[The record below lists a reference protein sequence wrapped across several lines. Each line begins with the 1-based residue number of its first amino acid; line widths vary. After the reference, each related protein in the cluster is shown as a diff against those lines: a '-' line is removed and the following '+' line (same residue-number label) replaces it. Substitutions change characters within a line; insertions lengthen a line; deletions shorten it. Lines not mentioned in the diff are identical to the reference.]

1 MSNSEFRHKYCV
13 IGAGAAGLAVSKYLK
28 ADGIPFDVIEAASEV
43 GGIWIA
49 DRQGSPMY
57 KNTHLISPKQVQAF
71 SDFPMPE
78 DYPDFPNHNLVLNY
92 LRSYARHF
100 GLYEH
105 ITFNTSVAKVQPVG
119 NFWEVILSNG
129 EIRQYRGV
137 IIANGHHSQ
146 PKYPQFPG
154 HFDGVVLH
162 SRDYYSSEQLSGRRV
177 LVVGA
182 GQSAID
188 IVMEAAVAAQ
198 TTFHS
203 TRRKFICL
211 KKYLLG
217 KPVEQ
222 LLQEL
227 SLNQY
232 FPIQSIFR
240 FAAKLLPS
248 MLKLEGIDVKKSGI
262 PWGGNQKTIYP
273 IIGDKIYQY
282 YVDGEVTGKPNI
294 KELRGDTVLFEDG
307 SEESIDTIIYATGY
321 HLSFPFIEQKYL
333 NCSPDN
339 PIPDLFLYIFN
350 PYLDNLFVIGMV
362 NPLGAHWTVYEEQSR
377 LVTTYL
383 KAKDKKLK
391 AISDFERLKT
401 TFQTEENSVFNG
413 LNDFHNYPLI
423 LDKMKYTQTLN
434 RYIQRLSTGQKA

>member
-1 MSNSEFRHKYCV
+1 MNNSEFCHKYCV

-28 ADGIPFDVIEAASEV
+28 TDEIPFDIIEAASEV
-43 GGIWIA
+43 GGIWIS
-49 DRQGSPMY
+49 DRKGSPMY

-78 DYPDFPNHNLVLNY
+78 DYPDFPNHKLVLNY

-100 GLYEH
+100 SLYEH
-105 ITFNTSVAKVQPVG
+105 ITFNISVEKIQPTG
-119 NFWEVILSNG
+119 NFWDVHLNNG

-154 HFDGVVLH
+154 HFNGDILH
-162 SRDYYSSEQLSGRRV
+162 SRDYKSCEQLSGRRV

-188 IVMEAAVAAQ
+188 IVMESAVAAQ
-198 TTFHS
+198 ATFHS
-203 TRRKFICL
+203 TRRKFIGL
-211 KKYLLG
+211 KKYFLG

-282 YVDGEVTGKPNI
+282 YVGGEVTVKPNI

-307 SEESIDTIIYATGY
+307 SEENIDTIIYATGY
-321 HLSFPFIEQKYL
+321 HLSFPFIEPKYL
-333 NCSPDN
+333 NWSPER
-339 PIPDLFLYIFN
+339 PTPDLFLYIFN

-362 NPLGAHWTVYEEQSR
+362 NPLGAHWTVYEDQGR
-377 LVTTYL
+377 LVTAYL
-383 KAKDKKLK
+383 KVKDKKLK
-391 AISDFERLKT
+391 TVQDFERRKM
-401 TFQTEENSVFNG
+401 TFRSEDNSIFNG
-413 LNDFHNYPLI
+413 LNNFPKHPLI
-423 LDKMKYTQTLN
+423 VDKIKYTRTLGE
-434 RYIQRLSTGQKA
+434 YIINLSN